1 MSVSVDVFTWPAVVL
16 APGQQL
22 TFIHWIVDTF
32 GHSMIDPEHWH
43 LMSSVP
49 DYAGAR
55 PDRPLA
61 AASLEIVSQ
70 GATRDRVPEPG
81 PTRII
86 SIGLLRGETP
96 ISLTP
101 LHFVRGW

>member
-49 DYAGAR
+49 DYAVRGLTGPWLQHPSRLCRRVQRAIVFPSPAR
-55 PDRPLA
+55 
-61 AASLEIVSQ
+61 V
-70 GATRDRVPEPG
+70 
-81 PTRII
+81 I